1 MKKILLLLIAA
12 TFLQQTNA
20 QSFERGSLVVSAN
33 YGIDGY
39 KINEHNVNKA
49 NNGTQDTTTGAA
61 SKNFNLGVEYGL
73 FKWLGVGLQ
82 GKLDNYYHDDNI
94 SDAIGFEIGVL
105 INAHIIRV
113 NHFDLL
119 VGVNLGFSN
128 LTIDYPI
135 NNYQVYGS
143 GGWSDFHI
151 TPRIYFGRFG
161 INLNLY
167 FPSISYPNLTTNVDT
182 FNQYVSLS
190 WKTASAFGATFGIQ
204 YRILN

>member
-1 MKKILLLLIAA
+1 MKKFLLVLISIVL
-12 TFLQQTNA
+12 LQQVNA
-20 QSFERGSLVVSAN
+20 QSFGKGSIVISAN
-33 YGIDGY
+33 YGLDGY
-39 KINEHNVNKA
+39 KIQEHNVNKA
-49 NNGTQDTTTGAA
+49 SNGTQDTTTAAA
-61 SKNFNLGVEYGL
+61 STNFNIGVEYGL
-73 FKWLGVGLQ
+73 FRWLGVGIQ
-82 GKLDNYYHDDNI
+82 GKLDNYFHDNNI
-94 SDAIGFEIGVL
+94 SDAIGFELGAL
-105 INAHIIRV
+105 INIHLIRA

-119 VGVNLGFSN
+119 VGFNLGFSN

-167 FPSISYPNLTTNVDT
+167 FPSISYPNLTTNVDAY
-182 FNQYVSLS
+182 NQYVSLS

-204 YRILN
+204 YRIIN